1 MKHYITTDPEIM
13 GGQPC
18 IVGTRIPI
26 STIFYRLR
34 DGHSVE
40 DIHDMYRWVP
50 METLKGAIDEA
61 IAQFDAPSPS
71 SAHA

>member
-1 MKHYITTDPEIM
+1 MKRYITSNPTIM

-18 IVGTRIPI
+18 ITGTRIAI
-26 STIFYRLR
+26 STILYRLR

-50 METLKGAIDEA
+50 LETLKGAIDEA
-61 IAQFDAPSPS
+61 IAQFDVPPAT
-71 SAHA
+71 HA